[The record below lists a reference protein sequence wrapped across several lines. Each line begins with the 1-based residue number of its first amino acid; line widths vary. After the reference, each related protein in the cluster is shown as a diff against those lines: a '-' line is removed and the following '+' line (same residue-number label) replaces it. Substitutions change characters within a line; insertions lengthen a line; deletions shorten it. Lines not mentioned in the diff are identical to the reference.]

1 MRLKLIENKILQV
14 YTNSKGEKLLSANQF
29 QEVIEIGIKFCDF
42 IRYKTVELIENTD
55 YYKIYSNEQ
64 YGDNLKQKIGKYYI
78 TLNTAQRL
86 CFLGKSEICKKLQ
99 EEILTNKEKDFLEIL
114 QQELNKIKQNQRIEE
129 IKKITIED
137 KEYPESL
144 RKIKNPPQKIYIKG
158 NEELLKQNGIAVIG
172 SRTTSNYG
180 RKMCKIFVN
189 NLVGYN
195 LNIISGLA
203 IGIDTAAHKN
213 CLEAK
218 GKTIAVLPCGLKHIY
233 PKNNEILY
241 KRIIEEGGLIVSE
254 YELDEKETSDYF
266 RERNRIV
273 AGLSIGTL
281 VIESHR
287 KSGTSITVRNTEEQ
301 NKKSFCIP
309 SSLENTKGAGNNE
322 MIRDKRA
329 KLVTTVEDI
338 IEEYPE
344 LKLKKKE
351 NYEFLNINSEK
362 KSKINEE
369 GNINKEKELK
379 EENKNIEIK
388 EKDIS
393 KENLEIYNAILEG
406 AETIDEIVRNTKKD
420 IKEVT
425 YKLTMLEIE
434 NAIESLPGKRFKIKI
449 QKMKEGKK

>member
-1 MRLKLIENKILQV
+1 MKLKMLEKDIIEIYENENKQ
-14 YTNSKGEKLLSANQF
+14 KLLKARQF
-29 QEVIEIGIKFCDF
+29 QQIMEIETRFSDF
-42 IRYKTVELIENTD
+42 IRRKAEKLVSNVD
-55 YYKIYSNEQ
+55 YYKINVKQ
-64 YGDNLKQKIGKYYI
+64 HYGERLSKNICEYYI
-78 TLNTAQRL
+78 TTDAAQKL
-86 CFLGKSEICKKLQ
+86 CFSGKSELCQKLQ
-99 EEILTNKEKDFLEIL
+99 EVILNNKEKDFLEL
-114 QQELNKIKQNQRIEE
+114 LKEELYKTRQKQRIEE
-129 IKKITIED
+129 IKKIAIED

-144 RKIKNPPQKIYIKG
+144 RKIKNPPQQLYIKG

-203 IGIDTAAHKN
+203 TGMDTAAHKN
-213 CLEAK
+213 CIESK

-233 PKNNEILY
+233 PKNNEMLY
-241 KRIIEEGGLIVSE
+241 KKILEEGGLIVSE
-254 YELDEKETSDYF
+254 YEIDEKETSDHF

-329 KLVTTVEDI
+329 KLVTTVEEI

-344 LKLKKKE
+344 LKLRKKE
-351 NYEFLNINSEK
+351 NYDF
-362 KSKINEE
+362 
-369 GNINKEKELK
+369 
-379 EENKNIEIK
+379 
-388 EKDIS
+388 
-393 KENLEIYNAILEG
+393 
-406 AETIDEIVRNTKKD
+406 
-420 IKEVT
+420 
-425 YKLTMLEIE
+425 
-434 NAIESLPGKRFKIKI
+434 
-449 QKMKEGKK
+449 

>member
-1 MRLKLIENKILQV
+1 MKLKMIKNDTIEIYKNLKRQ
-14 YTNSKGEKLLSANQF
+14 ELLEANQF
-29 QEVIEIGIKFCDF
+29 QNFIESRTKFSDLL
-42 IRYKTVELIENTD
+42 RNKTLNLIEEID
-55 YYKIYSNEQ
+55 YYKIETNEQ
-64 YGDNLKQKIGKYYI
+64 YGDNLKRKISKYYI

-86 CFLGKSEICKKLQ
+86 CFLGKSEICQKLQ
-99 EEILTNKEKDFLEIL
+99 EEILNNKEKGLLEIL
-114 QQELNKIKQNQRIEE
+114 QQELCKIKQNQRIEE

-137 KEYPESL
+137 EEYPESL
-144 RKIKNPPQKIYIKG
+144 RKIKNPPHQLYIKG
-158 NEELLKQNGIAVIG
+158 NEKLLKQNGIAVIG

-203 IGIDTAAHKN
+203 TGMDTAVHKN
-213 CLEAK
+213 CIEAK
-218 GKTIAVLPCGLKHIY
+218 GKTIAVLPCGLKYIY
-233 PKNNEILY
+233 PRNNEILY
-241 KRIIEEGGLIVSE
+241 KKILEEDGLIVSE
-254 YELDEKETSDYF
+254 YELDEKETSDHF

-309 SSLENTKGAGNNE
+309 SSLENTKGIGNNE

-362 KSKINEE
+362 N
-369 GNINKEKELK
+369 NKTK
-379 EENKNIEIK
+379 EENNHIHIDEKNISE
-388 EKDIS
+388 
-393 KENLEIYNAILEG
+393 ENLEIYNAILEG
-406 AETIDEIVRNTKKD
+406 AQTIDEIVRKTNND

-434 NAIESLPGKRFKIKI
+434 NAIESLPGKRFKIK
-449 QKMKEGKK
+449 E